1 MLTDI
6 IRLVLG
12 NQQNMCFW
20 SKTVA
25 CGALQ
30 LILRGDNSPGDLDP
44 KFMQMIESGG
54 ADIAACTG
62 YNMVLNQDGS
72 SRSW

>member
-12 NQQNMCFW
+12 NQQSMFFW

-54 ADIAACTG
+54 TDIAACTG